1 MSATNRQNRLLV
13 SEDWKKIYQSYRNA
27 DFKSYDFENLRRVMV
42 DYLRENYPED
52 FNDYIESSE
61 YLALIDMIAFLGQSI
76 AFRVDL
82 NARDNFLELAER
94 RESVLRLSRTIGYN
108 AKRNLAA
115 NGLLKFQ
122 SVSTTQD
129 IIDSNGRNLRGQEIV
144 WNDNANSNWYEQ
156 FIKVINAALPAT
168 SQFGNPDNKAVIY
181 NIPTEQYRLQT
192 LNTSIPVYTFK
203 KVVDGRTMNFEVVST
218 IIENGIDI
226 VEDPPQAGKSLAFLY
241 RDDGR
246 GAASPSS
253 GFFTH
258 FRQGTLN
265 TGTFSISNPS
275 TNEIIDI
282 DSDGINN
289 TDVWLYKLNSR
300 GVESEFWA
308 KVPSFEGNNVIYNSL
323 KKNIRNIYSVITRTN
338 DRISVAFSDGTFGTL
353 PLGNFRIYYRLS
365 NGLRYTINSK
375 DIKNVVV
382 DFQYISNT
390 GQSEVLT
397 ITMGLQTSVNNSSP
411 FETNEQIKF
420 NAPSTYYTQ
429 NRMITAEDYNISPL
443 SVNQEIIKIKAI
455 NRSSSGISR
464 YFDLNDP
471 TGKYSSTN
479 LFGDD
484 GVLYK
489 QTYEDSF
496 RFNYINKTDI
506 ESVIY
511 NQVFNFIKDT
521 NLRNFYYDNYGKTV
535 VIYADLTW
543 NQVTQDTNQCTGYF
557 KDINQTII
565 STINNDLKNI
575 EPGALIKFQA
585 KTGFYFDRSNEN
597 ALVSIPNL
605 GIPVGGSTYI
615 WAKVVSVTNNGLG
628 SNIDNPTGI
637 LANGNGAITLNIQIP
652 SYSRLINII
661 PRWRTTLDTAT
672 ITNISDLVFANKPFG
687 LRYDLSSKNWKIVF
701 ESNLNIID
709 NFNIGK
715 TGDESNQ
722 KLDSSWLLLFT
733 TDTEFYTVTARK
745 LKYIFESD
753 KQIRFYHDSN
763 NKIYDSRSNM
773 VVKDQIRILN
783 INTNPASLN
792 QITPFTYNLDW
803 EICKE
808 FLGIDGYVDTK
819 KIEITFNDSNDDG
832 VVDDPNI
839 FDVIVDP
846 STDPSRFIILEKY
859 EISNGQIDY
868 RYVKNKIGNNKNI
881 VEIRSNIGSVIDKIA
896 DQYYYFI
903 DTNTVQQWNSVK
915 GKFIASLNYKVFQ
928 GRSDLK
934 FQYIHSADYESRIDP
949 GQINIIDLYILTKQY
964 DLDFRR
970 WLIGKLDS
978 EPLPL
983 SSDQLNLTLSK
994 ELNSIKAM
1002 SDEVIYHPVKY
1013 KVLFGSNASPNLRAS
1028 FKVIKNPEQIIS
1040 DNEIRTNVL
1049 SAIIEFFSVENWD
1062 FGDSFYFS
1070 ELVTYVMN
1078 KTTPYLVNIVI
1089 VPRQPDL
1096 HFGSL
1101 FEIKAES
1108 DQIFINGATTDDIE
1122 VISAITA
1129 SNISADGSISVSN
1142 TVVSQQNISSSTGS
1156 Y

>member
-1 MSATNRQNRLLV
+1 
-13 SEDWKKIYQSYRNA
+13 
-27 DFKSYDFENLRRVMV
+27 MV

-108 AKRNLAA
+108 AKRNFAA
-115 NGLLKFQ
+115 NGLLKFK

-156 FIKVINAALPAT
+156 FIKVINAALSPNG
-168 SQFGNPDNKAVIY
+168 QFGNPDNKAVIY

-192 LNTSIPVYTFK
+192 LNTAVPVYTFS

-218 IIENGIDI
+218 IIENGNSI
-226 VEDPPQAGKSLAFLY
+226 VEDPPQAGKSLSFLY

-253 GFFTH
+253 GFFAH
-258 FRQGTLN
+258 FRQGSLN

-282 DSDGINN
+282 DADNINA
-289 TDVWLYKLNSR
+289 TDVWLYKLNTR

-338 DRISVAFSDGTFGTL
+338 DRVSVAFSDGTFGTL
-353 PLGNFRIYYRLS
+353 PMGNFRIYYRVS
-365 NGLRYTINSK
+365 NGLRYTINPK

-382 DFQYISNT
+382 DIQYVSST
-390 GQSEVLT
+390 GQSEIIT
-397 ITMGLQTSVNNSSP
+397 ITMGLQTSVNNSAP
-411 FETNEQIKF
+411 FETNEQIKA

-443 SVNQEIIKIKAI
+443 SVSQEIIKIKAI

-484 GVLYK
+484 GVIYK
-489 QTYEDSF
+489 QSYEDTF
-496 RFNYINKTDI
+496 RFNYVNKTDI
-506 ESVIY
+506 EGVIY
-511 NQVFNFIKDT
+511 NQVFNFIKDL

-535 VIYADLTW
+535 VIYNNVTW

-557 KDINQTII
+557 SNTGLII
-565 STINNDLKNI
+565 GTTNTDLKEI

-585 KTGFYFDRSNEN
+585 KTGFYFDKLNEN
-597 ALVSIPNL
+597 ILVSIPAT
-605 GIPVGGSTYI
+605 GIPVNGSTYV

-628 SNIDNPTGI
+628 SNTEDPTGK
-637 LANGNGAITLNIQIP
+637 LANGNGAIILNNQIP
-652 SYSRLINII
+652 SNARLVNII
-661 PRWRTTLDTAT
+661 PRWRTTLDTST
-672 ITNISDLVFANKPFG
+672 ITNIIDLIFANKPFG
-687 LRYDLSSKNWKIVF
+687 LRYDLVSKNWKIIF
-701 ESNLNIID
+701 ESNLNIVDGFNTGKSGDD
-709 NFNIGK
+709 N
-715 TGDESNQ
+715 NQ

-733 TDTEFYTVTARK
+733 TDTEFYSVKARK

-753 KQIRFYHDSN
+753 KQLRFHYDSN
-763 NKIYDSRSNM
+763 NKIYDTRSNII
-773 VVKDQIRILN
+773 VKDQIKILN
-783 INTNPASLN
+783 INTDPASLN

-803 EICKE
+803 EIHKE
-808 FLGIDGYVDTK
+808 FLGVDGYVDTK
-819 KIEITFNDSNDDG
+819 KIEIIFNDSNDDG

-839 FDVIVDP
+839 FDIIVNP

-859 EISNGQIDY
+859 EISNGQSDY
-868 RYVKNKIGNNKNI
+868 RYIKNKISNTKNL
-881 VEIRSNIGSVIDKIA
+881 VEITPSLGSVTNQIDG
-896 DQYYYFI
+896 QYYYFM
-903 DTNTVQQWNSVK
+903 DTNTVQKWNATK
-915 GKFIASLNYKVFQ
+915 GRFIPSLDYKVFQ

-934 FQYIHSADYESRIDP
+934 FQYTHSADYESRIDP

-983 SSDQLNLTLSK
+983 SSDQLSLTLSK

-1002 SDEVIYHPVKY
+1002 SDEIIYHPVKY
-1013 KVLFGSNASPNLRAS
+1013 KVLFGSNASLNLRAS
-1028 FKVIKNPEQIIS
+1028 FKVIKNLEQLIS
-1040 DNEIRTNVL
+1040 DNEIRTSVL
-1049 SAIIEFFSVENWD
+1049 SAINEFFSVENWD

-1070 ELVTYVMN
+1070 ELVTYIMN

-1122 VISAITA
+1122 VITAITS
-1129 SNISADGSISVSN
+1129 SNISADGAISTSTSIA
-1142 TVVSQQNISSSTGS
+1142 SQQNISSSTGS

>member
-1 MSATNRQNRLLV
+1 MSSTNRQNRLLV

-115 NGLLKFQ
+115 NGLLKLQ
-122 SVSTTQD
+122 SVSTTQS

-156 FIKVINAALPAT
+156 FIKVINAALPAN
-168 SQFGNPDNKAVIY
+168 SQFGNPNNKAVIY

-192 LNTSIPVYTFK
+192 ANTVIPVYAFSK
-203 KVVDGRTMNFEVVST
+203 IVDGRNMNFEIVST
-218 IIENGIDI
+218 IIDNGTDI
-226 VEDPPQAGKSLAFLY
+226 VEDPPQVGKSLSFLY

-253 GFFTH
+253 GFFVH

-265 TGTFSISNPS
+265 TGTFTITNPS

-282 DSDGINN
+282 DSEGIND
-289 TDVWLYKLNSR
+289 TDVWLYKLNTK
-300 GVESEFWA
+300 GVESEYWS

-338 DRISVAFSDGTFGTL
+338 DKISVNFSDGTFGTL
-353 PLGNFRIYYRLS
+353 PLGSFRIYYRVS
-365 NGLRYTINSK
+365 NGLSYTINPK

-382 DFQYISNT
+382 DIQYISNV
-390 GQSEVLT
+390 GQSEVISL
-397 ITMGLQTSVNNSSP
+397 TMGLQTSVNNSSP
-411 FETNEQIKF
+411 FESNNQIKA
-420 NAPSTYYTQ
+420 NAPATYYTQ

-443 SVNQEIIKIKAI
+443 SASQEIIKIKSI

-489 QTYEDSF
+489 QEYEDSF

-506 ESVIY
+506 EGVVY
-511 NQVFNFIKDT
+511 NQVFNIIKDL
-521 NLRNFYYDNYGKTV
+521 NLRNFYYDKFGKTTI
-535 VIYADLTW
+535 IYSNLTW
-543 NQVTQDTNQCTGYF
+543 LQQTKDTNQCTGYF
-557 KDINQTII
+557 KDANRIVIG
-565 STINNDLKNI
+565 SSNNDLKNV
-575 EPGALIKFQA
+575 EPGALVKFVPQS
-585 KTGFYFDRSNEN
+585 GFYFNTLDGNSAMR
-597 ALVSIPNL
+597 IPDS
-605 GIPVGGSTYI
+605 GIPFGGVTYI
-615 WAKVVSVTNNGLG
+615 WAKVVSITNDGLG
-628 SNIDNPTGI
+628 DAETGI
-637 LANGNGAITLNIQIP
+637 LANGNGAITLNVQVP
-652 SYSRLINII
+652 NNSQLNKII
-661 PRWRTTLDTAT
+661 PRWRTSLDTTT
-672 ITNISDLVFANKPFG
+672 ITNIVDLVFANKPFG
-687 LRYDLSSKNWKIVF
+687 LRYDITTKTWKIVF

-709 NFNIGK
+709 EFNIGK
-715 TGDESNQ
+715 TGDNSNQ

-733 TDTEFYTVTARK
+733 TDTEYYTVKSRK
-745 LKYIFESD
+745 LKYVFESD
-753 KQIRFYHDSN
+753 SQIRFYYDSN
-763 NKIYDSRSNM
+763 NKIYDSRSN
-773 VVKDQIRILN
+773 VIVKDQISVLS
-783 INTNPASLN
+783 INLDPASLN
-792 QITPFTYNLDW
+792 QTSSFTYNLNW
-803 EICKE
+803 EINQE
-808 FLGIDGYVDTK
+808 FLGADGYVDTK
-819 KIEITFNDSNDDG
+819 KIEITFSDSNDDG
-832 VVDDPNI
+832 VVDDPDL
-839 FDVIVDP
+839 FDMAVNP
-846 STDPSRFIILEKY
+846 STDQSKYIILERY
-859 EISNGQIDY
+859 EVANGQLDY
-868 RYVKNKIGNNKNI
+868 RYVKNISSTNI
-881 VEIRSNIGSVIDKIA
+881 PLVYITSSIGSLVEKIDN
-896 DQYYYFI
+896 QYYYFL
-903 DTNTVQQWNSVK
+903 DTKTVQKWNATQ
-915 GKFIASLNYKVFQ
+915 GRFIASLDYKVFQ

-934 FQYIHSADYESRIDP
+934 FQYVHSADYESRIDP
-949 GQINIIDLYILTKQY
+949 GQINIMDLYVLTKQY
-964 DLDFRR
+964 DLDFRK
-970 WLIGKLDS
+970 WLIGTLDQ
-978 EPLPL
+978 EPFPP
-983 SSDQLNLTLSK
+983 SSDELSLTLSPS
-994 ELNSIKAM
+994 LNTIKAM
-1002 SDEVIYHPVKY
+1002 SDEIIYHPVKY
-1013 KVLFGSNASPNLRAS
+1013 KVLFGPKASLNLRAS
-1028 FKVIKNPEQIIS
+1028 FKLIKNPEQIIS

-1049 SAIIEFFSVENWD
+1049 LAINEFFATENWD

-1070 ELVTYVMN
+1070 ELVSYVMN
-1078 KTTPYLVNIVI
+1078 RTTPYLVNMII

-1108 DQIFINGATTDDIE
+1108 DQIFINGATSDDIE

-1129 SNISADGSISVSN
+1129 SNISADGSISSAN
-1142 TVVSQQNISSSTGS
+1142 TVVSQQNISSRTGD

>member
-1 MSATNRQNRLLV
+1 MSSTNRQNRLLV

-27 DFKSYDFENLRRVMV
+27 NFKSYDFENLRRVMV

-122 SVSTTQD
+122 SISTTQD

-144 WNDNANSNWYEQ
+144 WNDNANNNWYEQ

-192 LNTSIPVYTFK
+192 LNTSIPVYTFN
-203 KVVDGRTMNFEVVST
+203 KVVDGRAMNFEVVST

-226 VEDPPQAGKSLAFLY
+226 VEDPPQAGKNLAFLY

-246 GAASPSS
+246 GPASPSS
-253 GFFTH
+253 GFFLH
-258 FRQGTLN
+258 FRQGSLN
-265 TGTFSISNPS
+265 TGTFTISNPS
-275 TNEIIDI
+275 TNEIVDI
-282 DSDGINN
+282 DADNINN
-289 TDVWLYKLNSR
+289 TDVWLYKLNPR
-300 GVESEFWA
+300 GVESEYWA

-338 DRISVAFSDGTFGTL
+338 DRVSIAFSDGTFGTL
-353 PLGNFRIYYRLS
+353 PLGNFRIYYRIS
-365 NGLRYTINSK
+365 NGLRYTINPK
-375 DIKNVVV
+375 DIKNVVI
-382 DFQYISNT
+382 DIQYISNT
-390 GQSEVLT
+390 GQSEVIT
-397 ITMGLQTSVNNSSP
+397 ITMGLRTSVNNSAG
-411 FETNEQIKF
+411 FESNEQIKAT
-420 NAPSTYYTQ
+420 APATYYTQ

-443 SVNQEIIKIKAI
+443 SVSQEIIKIKAI

-464 YFDLNDP
+464 YFDLTDP

-489 QTYEDSF
+489 QPYEDSF
-496 RFNYINKTDI
+496 RFSYINKTDI
-506 ESVIY
+506 EGVIY
-511 NQVFNFIKDT
+511 NQIFNFVKDI

-535 VIYADLTW
+535 VIYNNLTW
-543 NQVTQDTNQCTGYF
+543 TQVTKDTNQCTGYF
-557 KDINQTII
+557 KDINQII
-565 STINNDLKNI
+565 IDTTNADLKNV

-585 KTGFYFDRSNEN
+585 NPRFYFDTLNQN
-597 ALVSIPNL
+597 ALVSIPET

-628 SNIDNPTGI
+628 SKDDPTGI
-637 LANGNGAITLNIQIP
+637 LANGNGAITLNTQIP
-652 SYSRLINII
+652 STAQLLNII
-661 PRWRTTLDTAT
+661 PRWRTILDTTT
-672 ITNISDLVFANKPFG
+672 ISNIIDLVFANKPFG
-687 LRYDLSSKNWKIVF
+687 LRYDIESKNWKIIF

-709 NFNIGK
+709 NFNIAK
-715 TGDESNQ
+715 TGDTSNQ
-722 KLDSSWLLLFT
+722 KSDSSWLLLFT
-733 TDTEFYTVTARK
+733 TDTEYYTVKSRK

-753 KQIRFYHDSN
+753 SQIRFYYDSN
-763 NKIYDSRSNM
+763 NKIYDTRSNL
-773 VVKDQIRILN
+773 VVKDQIKVLN
-783 INTNPASLN
+783 INTNLAATN

-803 EICKE
+803 EIYKE
-808 FLGIDGYVDTK
+808 FLGVDGYIDTK
-819 KIEITFNDSNDDG
+819 KIEITFSDRNDDG

-846 STDPSRFIILEKY
+846 TSDTSRYIILEKY
-859 EISNGQIDY
+859 EIANGQTDY
-868 RYVKNKIGNNKNI
+868 RYVKNKINNKNI
-881 VEIRSNIGSVIDKIA
+881 VEVKPSVGAVNNKIP
-896 DQYYYFI
+896 DQYYYFL
-903 DTNTVQQWNSVK
+903 DTKTVQQWNAAQ

-949 GQINIIDLYILTKQY
+949 GQINIMDLYVLTKQY

-970 WLIGKLDS
+970 WLIGKLDV

-1002 SDEVIYHPVKY
+1002 SDEIVYHPVKY
-1013 KVLFGSNASPNLRAS
+1013 KVLFGNNASLNLRAS
-1028 FKVIKNPEQIIS
+1028 FKVIKNSEQIIS
-1040 DNEIRTNVL
+1040 DNEIKTSVL
-1049 SAIIEFFSVENWD
+1049 SAINEFFSIENWD

-1070 ELVTYVMN
+1070 ELVAYVMN
-1078 KTTPYLVNIVI
+1078 KTAPYLVNIVI

-1096 HFGSL
+1096 RFGSL

-1122 VISAITA
+1122 VISSITA
-1129 SNISADGSISVSN
+1129 SNISSDGSIN
-1142 TVVSQQNISSSTGS
+1142 TANTVVVSQQNISSSTGG

>member
-1 MSATNRQNRLLV
+1 MSSTNRQNRLLV

-27 DFKSYDFENLRRVMV
+27 NFKSYDFENLRRVMV

-122 SVSTTQD
+122 SISTTQD

-144 WNDNANSNWYEQ
+144 WNDNANNNWYEQ

-192 LNTSIPVYTFK
+192 LNTSIPVFTFS

-218 IIENGIDI
+218 IIENGTDI
-226 VEDPPQAGKSLAFLY
+226 VEDPPQAGKSLSFLY
-241 RDDGR
+241 KDDGR
-246 GAASPSS
+246 GPASPSS
-253 GFFTH
+253 GFFSH
-258 FRQGTLN
+258 FRQGSLN
-265 TGTFSISNPS
+265 TGTFTISNPN
-275 TNEIIDI
+275 TNEIVDI
-282 DSDGINN
+282 DADNINN
-289 TDVWLYKLNSR
+289 TDVWLYKLNTR
-300 GVESEFWA
+300 GVESEYWA

-338 DRISVAFSDGTFGTL
+338 DRVSIAFSDGTFGTL
-353 PLGNFRIYYRLS
+353 PLGNFRIYYRIS
-365 NGLRYTINSK
+365 NGLRYTINPK

-382 DFQYISNT
+382 DIQYISNT
-390 GQSEVLT
+390 GQSEVIT
-397 ITMGLQTSVNNSSP
+397 ITMGLQTSVNNSAA
-411 FETNEQIKF
+411 FESNEQIKAT
-420 NAPSTYYTQ
+420 APATYYTQ

-443 SVNQEIIKIKAI
+443 SVSQEIIKIKSI

-506 ESVIY
+506 EGVIY
-511 NQVFNFIKDT
+511 NQVFNVIKDI
-521 NLRNFYYDNYGKTV
+521 NLRNFYYDNYGKTI
-535 VIYADLTW
+535 VIYNNLSW

-557 KDINQTII
+557 KDINQVII
-565 STINNDLKNI
+565 GTNNSDLKNI
-575 EPGALIKFQA
+575 EPGALIKFEA
-585 KTGFYFDRSNEN
+585 KTGFYFDRLNEN
-597 ALVSIPNL
+597 AFEIIPNS
-605 GIPVGGSTYI
+605 GIPIGGSTYI
-615 WAKVVSVTNNGLG
+615 WAKVVSVTNGGLG
-628 SNIDNPTGI
+628 SNVEDPTGKLI
-637 LANGNGAITLNIQIP
+637 NGNGAITLNVQIP
-652 SYSRLINII
+652 TNARLVNII
-661 PRWRTTLDTAT
+661 PRWRTILDTAT
-672 ITNISDLVFANKPFG
+672 ISIIIDLVFANKPFG
-687 LRYDLSSKNWKIVF
+687 LRYDLVSKNWKIIF

-715 TGDESNQ
+715 TGDTTNQ

-733 TDTEFYTVTARK
+733 TDTEFYNVKSRK

-753 KQIRFYHDSN
+753 SQIRFYYDSN
-763 NKIYDSRSNM
+763 NKIYDTRSNLI
-773 VVKDQIRILN
+773 VKDQIRVLN
-783 INTNPASLN
+783 INTNPADIN
-792 QITPFTYNLDW
+792 QTTPFTYNLDW
-803 EICKE
+803 EIYRE
-808 FLGIDGYVDTK
+808 FLGTDGYVDTK

-832 VVDDPNI
+832 IVDDPNI
-839 FDVIVDP
+839 FDIVVDP
-846 STDPSRFIILEKY
+846 TTDTSKYIILEKY
-859 EISNGQIDY
+859 EIANGQTDY
-868 RYVKNKIGNNKNI
+868 RYVKNKISNDKNI
-881 VEIRSNIGSVIDKIA
+881 VEIRPSIGSVIDKIA
-896 DQYYYFI
+896 DQYYYFL
-903 DTNTVQQWNSVK
+903 DTNTVQQWSVTK
-915 GKFIASLNYKVFQ
+915 GRFIASLNYKVFQ

-934 FQYIHSADYESRIDP
+934 FQYIHSADYETRIDP
-949 GQINIIDLYILTKQY
+949 GQINIMDLYVLTRQY

-970 WLIGKLDS
+970 WLIGKLDV

-983 SSDQLNLTLSK
+983 SSDQLSLTLSK

-1002 SDEVIYHPVKY
+1002 SDEIIYHPVKY
-1013 KVLFGSNASPNLRAS
+1013 KVLFGNNASLNLRAS
-1028 FKVIKNPEQIIS
+1028 FKVIKNSELIIS
-1040 DNEIRTNVL
+1040 DNEIKTNVL
-1049 SAIIEFFSVENWD
+1049 SAINEFFSIENWD

-1070 ELVTYVMN
+1070 ELVAYVMN
-1078 KTTPYLVNIVI
+1078 KTAPYLVNIVI

-1129 SNISADGSISVSN
+1129 SNISADGSISSAS
-1142 TVVSQQNISSSTGS
+1142 TIVSQQNISSSTGG

>member
-1 MSATNRQNRLLV
+1 MSSTNRQNRLLV

-115 NGLLKFQ
+115 NGLLKLQ
-122 SVSTTQD
+122 SVSTTQS

-156 FIKVINAALPAT
+156 FIKVINAALPAN
-168 SQFGNPDNKAVIY
+168 SQFGNPNNKAVIY

-192 LNTSIPVYTFK
+192 ANTVIPVYAFSK
-203 KVVDGRTMNFEVVST
+203 IVDGRNMNFEIVST
-218 IIENGIDI
+218 IIDNGTDI
-226 VEDPPQAGKSLAFLY
+226 VEDPPQVGKSLSFLY

-253 GFFTH
+253 GFFVH

-265 TGTFSISNPS
+265 TGTFTITNPS

-282 DSDGINN
+282 DSEGIND
-289 TDVWLYKLNSR
+289 TDVWLYKLNTK
-300 GVESEFWA
+300 GVESEYWS

-338 DRISVAFSDGTFGTL
+338 DKISVNFSDGTFGTL
-353 PLGNFRIYYRLS
+353 PLGSFRIYYRVS
-365 NGLRYTINSK
+365 NGLGYTINPK

-382 DFQYISNT
+382 DIQYISNV
-390 GQSEVLT
+390 GQSEVISL
-397 ITMGLQTSVNNSSP
+397 TMGLQTSVNNSSP
-411 FETNEQIKF
+411 FESNNQIKA
-420 NAPSTYYTQ
+420 NAPATYYTQ

-443 SVNQEIIKIKAI
+443 SASQEIIKIKSI

-489 QTYEDSF
+489 QEYEDSF

-506 ESVIY
+506 EGVVY
-511 NQVFNFIKDT
+511 NQVFNIIKDL
-521 NLRNFYYDNYGKTV
+521 NLRNFYYDKFGKTTI
-535 VIYADLTW
+535 IYSNLTW
-543 NQVTQDTNQCTGYF
+543 LQQTKDTNQCTGYF
-557 KDINQTII
+557 KDANRIVIG
-565 STINNDLKNI
+565 SSNNDLKNV
-575 EPGALIKFQA
+575 EPGALVKFVPQS
-585 KTGFYFDRSNEN
+585 GFYFNTLDGNSAMR
-597 ALVSIPNL
+597 IPDS
-605 GIPVGGSTYI
+605 GIPFGGVTYI
-615 WAKVVSVTNNGLG
+615 WAKVVSITNDGLG
-628 SNIDNPTGI
+628 DAETGI
-637 LANGNGAITLNIQIP
+637 LANGNGAITLNVQVP
-652 SYSRLINII
+652 NNSQLNKII
-661 PRWRTTLDTAT
+661 PRWRTSLDTTT
-672 ITNISDLVFANKPFG
+672 ITNIVDLVFANKPFG
-687 LRYDLSSKNWKIVF
+687 LRYDITTKTWKIVF

-709 NFNIGK
+709 EFNIGK
-715 TGDESNQ
+715 TGDNSNQ

-733 TDTEFYTVTARK
+733 TDTEYYTVKSRK
-745 LKYIFESD
+745 LKYVFESD
-753 KQIRFYHDSN
+753 SQIRFYYDSN
-763 NKIYDSRSNM
+763 NKIYDSRSN
-773 VVKDQIRILN
+773 VIVKDQISVLS
-783 INTNPASLN
+783 INLDPASLN
-792 QITPFTYNLDW
+792 QTSSFTYNLNW
-803 EICKE
+803 EINQE
-808 FLGIDGYVDTK
+808 FLGADGYVDTK
-819 KIEITFNDSNDDG
+819 KIEITFSDSNDDG
-832 VVDDPNI
+832 VVDDPDL
-839 FDVIVDP
+839 FDMAVNP
-846 STDPSRFIILEKY
+846 STDQSKYIILERY
-859 EISNGQIDY
+859 EVANGQLDY
-868 RYVKNKIGNNKNI
+868 RYVKNISSTNI
-881 VEIRSNIGSVIDKIA
+881 PLVYITSSIGSLVEKIDN
-896 DQYYYFI
+896 QYYYFL
-903 DTNTVQQWNSVK
+903 DTKTVQKWNATQ
-915 GKFIASLNYKVFQ
+915 GRFIASLDYKVFQ

-934 FQYIHSADYESRIDP
+934 FQYVHSADYESRIDP
-949 GQINIIDLYILTKQY
+949 GQINIMDLYVLTKQY
-964 DLDFRR
+964 DLDFRK
-970 WLIGKLDS
+970 WLIGTLDQ
-978 EPLPL
+978 EPFPP
-983 SSDQLNLTLSK
+983 SSDELSLTLSPS
-994 ELNSIKAM
+994 LNTIKAM
-1002 SDEVIYHPVKY
+1002 SDEIIYHPVKY
-1013 KVLFGSNASPNLRAS
+1013 KVLFGPKASLNLRAS
-1028 FKVIKNPEQIIS
+1028 FKLIKNPEQIIS

-1049 SAIIEFFSVENWD
+1049 LAINEFFATENWD

-1070 ELVTYVMN
+1070 ELVSYVMN
-1078 KTTPYLVNIVI
+1078 RTTPYLVNMII

-1108 DQIFINGATTDDIE
+1108 DQIFINGATSDDIE

-1129 SNISADGSISVSN
+1129 SNISADGSISSAN
-1142 TVVSQQNISSSTGS
+1142 TVVSQQNISSRTGD

>member
-1 MSATNRQNRLLV
+1 MSSTNRQNRLLI

-27 DFKSYDFENLRRVMV
+27 NFKSYDFENLRRVMV

-122 SVSTTQD
+122 SISTTQD

-144 WNDNANSNWYEQ
+144 WNDNANNNWYEQ

-192 LNTSIPVYTFK
+192 LNTSIPVFTFS

-218 IIENGIDI
+218 IIENGTDI
-226 VEDPPQAGKSLAFLY
+226 VEDPPQAGKSLSFLY
-241 RDDGR
+241 KDDGR
-246 GAASPSS
+246 GPASPSS
-253 GFFTH
+253 GFFSH
-258 FRQGTLN
+258 FRQGSLN
-265 TGTFSISNPS
+265 TGTFTISNPS
-275 TNEIIDI
+275 TNEIVDI
-282 DSDGINN
+282 DADNINN

-300 GVESEFWA
+300 GVESEYWA

-338 DRISVAFSDGTFGTL
+338 DRVSIAFSDGTFGTL
-353 PLGNFRIYYRLS
+353 PLGNFRIYYRIS
-365 NGLRYTINSK
+365 NGLRYTINPK

-382 DFQYISNT
+382 DIQYISNT
-390 GQSEVLT
+390 GQSEVIT
-397 ITMGLQTSVNNSSP
+397 ITMGLQTSVNNSAA
-411 FETNEQIKF
+411 FESNEQIKAT
-420 NAPSTYYTQ
+420 APATYYTQ

-443 SVNQEIIKIKAI
+443 SISQEIIKIKAI

-506 ESVIY
+506 EGVIY
-511 NQVFNFIKDT
+511 NQVFNFIKDI

-535 VIYADLTW
+535 VIFNNLTW
-543 NQVTQDTNQCTGYF
+543 DQVTQDTNQCTGYF
-557 KDINQTII
+557 KDINQII
-565 STINNDLKNI
+565 IGTNNSDLKNI
-575 EPGALIKFQA
+575 EPGALIKFEA
-585 KTGFYFDRSNEN
+585 KTGFYFDRLNEN
-597 ALVSIPNL
+597 TFKSIPNS
-605 GIPVGGSTYI
+605 GIPIGGSTYM

-628 SNIDNPTGI
+628 SNIEDPTGK
-637 LANGNGAITLNIQIP
+637 LTNGNGAITLNVQIP
-652 SYSRLINII
+652 SNARLVNII
-661 PRWRTTLDTAT
+661 PRWRTILDTAT
-672 ITNISDLVFANKPFG
+672 ISIIIDLVFANKPFG
-687 LRYDLSSKNWKIVF
+687 LRYDLVSKNWKIIF

-715 TGDESNQ
+715 TGDNTNQ

-733 TDTEFYTVTARK
+733 TDTEFYNVKSRK

-753 KQIRFYHDSN
+753 SQIRFHYDSN
-763 NKIYDSRSNM
+763 NKIYDTRSNLI
-773 VVKDQIRILN
+773 VKDQIRVLN
-783 INTNPASLN
+783 INTNPANIN
-792 QITPFTYNLDW
+792 QTTPFTYNLDW
-803 EICKE
+803 EIYRE
-808 FLGIDGYVDTK
+808 FLGTDGYVDTK

-832 VVDDPNI
+832 IVDDPNI

-846 STDPSRFIILEKY
+846 TTDTSKYIILEKY
-859 EISNGQIDY
+859 EIANGQTDY
-868 RYVKNKIGNNKNI
+868 RYVKNKISNDKNI
-881 VEIRSNIGSVIDKIA
+881 VEIRPSIESVINKIA
-896 DQYYYFI
+896 DQYYYFL
-903 DTNTVQQWNSVK
+903 DTNTVQQWNATK
-915 GKFIASLNYKVFQ
+915 GRFIASLNYKVFQ

-934 FQYIHSADYESRIDP
+934 FQYIHSADYETRIDP
-949 GQINIIDLYILTKQY
+949 GQINIMDLYVLTRQY

-970 WLIGKLDS
+970 WLIGKLDV

-1002 SDEVIYHPVKY
+1002 SDEIIYHPVKY
-1013 KVLFGSNASPNLRAS
+1013 KVLFGNNASLNLRAS
-1028 FKVIKNPEQIIS
+1028 FKVIKNSEQIIS
-1040 DNEIRTNVL
+1040 DNEIKTNVL
-1049 SAIIEFFSVENWD
+1049 SAINEFFSIENWD

-1070 ELVTYVMN
+1070 ELVAYVMN
-1078 KTTPYLVNIVI
+1078 KTAPYLVNIVI

-1096 HFGSL
+1096 RFGSL

-1122 VISAITA
+1122 VISSITA
-1129 SNISADGSISVSN
+1129 SNISADGSISTAN
-1142 TVVSQQNISSSTGS
+1142 TIVSQQNISSSTGG